1 MMEDF
6 KKDVDDYF
14 CRFTFGQFVTLILL
28 EVVTLFFVFYLGARY
43 GSDLLGTGD
52 VKKQAVIP
60 GQSPKNVDDIV
71 GTPSVEYTYPE
82 VLTSRDGQKA
92 IRIKP
97 SGVTADEYD
106 RQKIEDP
113 AAIIQRDSPREETPV
128 QAPTAAEVYKKSGST
143 PNAVIPS
150 TPTTPQIPTSPTANP
165 PIQERPDEEQ
175 LVRQEV
181 PVEAAVEAP
190 VETPKPK
197 GKFTI
202 QVGSYQSSN
211 EASAALSGWKKKGY
225 SAYTAVGTIPEKGT
239 WYRVRIGG
247 FPSREE
253 AQKFLDKFKA
263 KEKASALVV
272 LSNS

>member
-14 CRFTFGQFVTLILL
+14 CRFTFGQFVTLILI

-43 GSDLLGTGD
+43 GTDLLGTGEPR
-52 VKKQAVIP
+52 KEAVVP
-60 GQSPKNVDDIV
+60 GTNPRSVDDIV
-71 GTPSVEYTYPE
+71 GTPPVDYTYPE

-106 RQKIEDP
+106 RQKVEDP
-113 AAIIQRDSPREETPV
+113 AAIIQRNMPQEERALPAPV
-128 QAPTAAEVYKKSGST
+128 PQEVIGKPAAAKPQVA
-143 PNAVIPS
+143 AVKP
-150 TPTTPQIPTSPTANP
+150 TPTPPVEPERTEEPAVEVQPPQVTPP
-165 PIQERPDEEQ
+165 
-175 LVRQEV
+175 
-181 PVEAAVEAP
+181 PVEAASPPATDV
-190 VETPKPK
+190 KPK
-197 GKFTI
+197 GKFSI
-202 QVGSYQSSN
+202 QVGSYQSSD
-211 EASAALSGWKKKGY
+211 EAAAALGNWKKKGY
-225 SAYTAVGTIPEKGT
+225 SAFTAVGKIPDKGT

>member
-6 KKDVDDYF
+6 KKDIDDYF

-52 VKKQAVIP
+52 SKKQAVVP
-60 GQSPKNVDDIV
+60 TQNPKNVDDIV
-71 GTPSVEYTYPE
+71 GAPSVEYTYPE

-106 RQKIEDP
+106 RQKVEDP
-113 AAIIQRDSPREETPV
+113 AAILQRDMPKEEVPV
-128 QAPTAAEVYKKSGST
+128 VAPAGVEVMKKSGSAPAAT
-143 PNAVIPS
+143 P
-150 TPTTPQIPTSPTANP
+150 PTTPAVKPPVAAVPTPAE
-165 PIQERPDEEQ
+165 ERPDEDQ
-175 LVRQEV
+175 LVKQGT
-181 PVEAAVEAP
+181 PA
-190 VETPKPK
+190 ETPAETPAVTETKPK

-202 QVGSYQSSN
+202 QVGSYQSSD

-225 SAYTAVGTIPEKGT
+225 SAYTAIGNIPQKGT

-247 FPSREE
+247 FASRED

-272 LSNS
+272 LSSS

>member
-6 KKDVDDYF
+6 KKDIDDYF

-43 GSDLLGTGD
+43 GSDLLGTSE

-113 AAIIQRDSPREETPV
+113 AAIIQRDSPREEAPV
-128 QAPTAAEVYKKSGST
+128 QAPTAEVYKKSGST
-143 PNAVIPS
+143 PSAVPPP
-150 TPTTPQIPTSPTANP
+150 TPTTPTVNP
-165 PIQERPDEEQ
+165 PVQERPDEEQ

-181 PVEAAVEAP
+181 PVEAPVEAP

-211 EASAALSGWKKKGY
+211 EASAALRGWKKKGY
-225 SAYTAVGTIPEKGT
+225 SAYTAVGTIPDKGT